1 MPTTHYAVHNYA
13 EDGATVSAARL
24 SKPGRV
30 MDRAMHYG
38 LTLLPDGRKSGALIA
53 TTKRIAFPGEGMI
66 DGCAWTISATDEESG
81 TCQSGSSDTQ
91 IKDTANLT
99 QADDFWIDAWV
110 FAESGLNNG
119 EYRQVT
125 AFNQAAGTITV
136 GSAFSNGF
144 SAGDAYRVTFIAI
157 QPDTLTNG
165 VVNYI
170 FGRRVTYAT
179 QAWSTEETGHI
190 QFYAKT
196 VSTKT
201 AGEIL
206 LGSITLDG
214 AGVATAVDNDIS
226 SAVDT
231 CHPLDIRELRGT
243 SAITGLAAGAT
254 TDFFITFDDA
264 IMLGPFTALSS
275 DNANV
280 TIEMLAA
287 WENDRFEVRATST
300 DAYAA
305 DATITWRRFVIIN

>member
-1 MPTTHYAVHNYA
+1 MPTTNYDLHNYA
-13 EDGATVSAARL
+13 VDGGTVSAERM
-24 SKPGRV
+24 SKPARV
-30 MDRAMHYG
+30 VDRAMHYG

-53 TTKRIAFPGEGMI
+53 TTKRIVFPGEGMI
-66 DGCAWTISATDEESG
+66 DGCAWAISATDEETG
-81 TCQSGSSDTQ
+81 TCQAGSSDTQ

-110 FAESGLNNG
+110 FAESGSNNG

-125 AFNQAAGTITV
+125 AFNQASGTLTV
-136 GSAFSNGF
+136 GSAFSAAF
-144 SAGDAYRVTFIAI
+144 SAGDSYRVTFVAI
-157 QPDTLTNG
+157 KPDTLTNS
-165 VVNYI
+165 VVNYV

-179 QAWSTEETGHI
+179 QVWSTEETGHI
-190 QFYAKT
+190 EFHAKT
-196 VSTKT
+196 VATKT

-206 LGSITLDG
+206 LGTITLDG

-243 SAITGLAAGAT
+243 SAITGLAAGANT
-254 TDFFITFDDA
+254 TFFITFDDA
-264 IMLGPFTALSS
+264 IMLGPFTAFSS

-280 TIEMLAA
+280 TLEMLAV
-287 WENDRFEVRATST
+287 WENDRFQVRATNS